1 MTQTIGWILVALA
14 GLAFAPPPAGGD
26 NKAGKEVYDDKSG
39 ELKATVD
46 GKETVKKL
54 PGKRSLHVRGH
65 FEKDGFHLDEVYE
78 DGPATKLTTVGMG
91 EQPALLEKGDII
103 AEVDGKK
110 VTTAAEYVAALD
122 GAKDPAKVHIKVIDV
137 NTNMPMEFTAPA
149 AERKKE

>member
-1 MTQTIGWILVALA
+1 MTHTIGWTVVALA
-14 GLAFAPPPAGGD
+14 GFALAPPPAAGD
-26 NKAGKEVYDDKSG
+26 GKAGKETYDDKSG
-39 ELKATVD
+39 ELKTVAD

-122 GAKDPAKVHIKVIDV
+122 GAKDAGKVAIKVIDV
-137 NTNMPMEFTAPA
+137 NTNMPMDFTAAA
-149 AERKKE
+149 AERK